1 MRRIVA
7 FALLIISIGCTSKGN
22 NLAPQGEGGAGG
34 TTSSGGSL
42 GDTGGA
48 TGSGGQSAAADG
60 ATGTGGLGSGGTLG
74 SGGQPGATGGLGS
87 GGQSTGT
94 GGAAVTGGAP
104 GSGGR
109 SGATGGAIGSGGK
122 SGVTSTGGQ
131 SAITGGSTGADGG
144 LGAHSNPLSQAL
156 INEFISAHNNARSGA
171 LNPPPS
177 PALPPVSWDPI
188 LADSAYNYLVKCQ
201 SAAGSLVDHNANRSS
216 DYVVLGGS
224 GYVGENIYAMQ
235 GAAATPTA
243 AVALWMGEASSYD
256 YATNSGNAGH
266 YTQVVWRA
274 SVRIGCAIVTCPAV
288 KYSNT
293 ILCDY
298 SPGGNISG
306 QKPY

>member
-7 FALLIISIGCTSKGN
+7 FALLFISIGCTSKGT

-34 TTSSGGSL
+34 TTSSGGSSSDT
-42 GDTGGA
+42 GGAAGGAAGSGGQFAATGGA
-48 TGSGGQSAAADG
+48 TG
-60 ATGTGGLGSGGTLG
+60 
-74 SGGQPGATGGLGS
+74 TGGLGS

-109 SGATGGAIGSGGK
+109 PGATGGAIGSGGK
-122 SGVTSTGGQ
+122 SGATSTGGQ
-131 SAITGGSTGADGG
+131 SVVTGGSTGTDGG
-144 LGAHSNPLSQAL
+144 SGAHSNPLSQAL
-156 INEFISAHNNARSGA
+156 ISEFVSAHNNARSGA

-216 DYVVLGGS
+216 DYVALGGS

>member
-1 MRRIVA
+1 MCRVVVFAFLIV
-7 FALLIISIGCTSKGN
+7 SIGCSSRGN
-22 NLAPQGEGGAGG
+22 SVAPQGEGGAG
-34 TTSSGGSL
+34 
-42 GDTGGA
+42 A
-48 TGSGGQSAAADG
+48 M
-60 ATGTGGLGSGGTLG
+60 
-74 SGGQPGATGGLGS
+74 
-87 GGQSTGT
+87 
-94 GGAAVTGGAP
+94 GGAAITGGVP
-104 GSGGR
+104 DSGGKP
-109 SGATGGAIGSGGK
+109 SVAGGAIGSGG
-122 SGVTSTGGQ
+122 TSAAAGMGGQ
-131 SAITGGSTGADGG
+131 SAATGGTTATGGSA
-144 LGAHSNPLSQAL
+144 GAHANPLSQAL
-156 INEFISAHNNARSGA
+156 IDEFVTAHNNARSGAVVA

-188 LADSAYNYLVKCQ
+188 LADSAYNYLAKCQ

-216 DYVVLGGS
+216 DYVALGGS

-274 SVRIGCAIVTCPAV
+274 SVRIGCAIVTCPAL

-298 SPGGNISG
+298 SPGGNMSG

>member
-7 FALLIISIGCTSKGN
+7 FVSLIIGIGCTSKGN
-22 NLAPQGEGGAGG
+22 DGASQVEGGA
-34 TTSSGGSL
+34 
-42 GDTGGA
+42 
-48 TGSGGQSAAADG
+48 SA
-60 ATGTGGLGSGGTLG
+60 
-74 SGGQPGATGGLGS
+74 ATGGVAAS
-87 GGQSTGT
+87 GGES
-94 GGAAVTGGAP
+94 ASTGGAP
-104 GSGGR
+104 GQGGLSTGGTLGNGGQSGVTGGTTGTGGQPPGTGG
-109 SGATGGAIGSGGK
+109 SAATGGATSKDGGSG
-122 SGVTSTGGQ
+122 
-131 SAITGGSTGADGG
+131 
-144 LGAHSNPLSQAL
+144 AHTNPLSQAL
-156 INEFISAHNNARSGA
+156 IDEFVTAHNSARSGAVVA

-177 PALPPVSWDPI
+177 PALPTVSWDPI
-188 LADSAYNYLVKCQ
+188 LADSAYNYLSKCQ

-216 DYVVLGGS
+216 DYVALGGS

-243 AVALWMGEASSYD
+243 AVALWMGEAASYN

-288 KYSNT
+288 KYSNS